1 MQHSFRAEVVV
12 DVASWSAEAVVV
24 VVDTEAGAVD
34 ALLDS
39 CASVAAVQNQVL
51 VASSSC
57 LVRVPRQQPQVET
70 LFVVHVRIVAVGAVV
85 VDGDIV
91 DLAVAEV
98 VEVGLDY

>member
-1 MQHSFRAEVVV
+1 MVV
-12 DVASWSAEAVVV
+12 DVASWSADAVVV

-39 CASVAAVQNQVL
+39 CASVAAAAAVQNQVL

-70 LFVVHVRIVAVGAVV
+70 LFVMHVRIVAVGAVV

>member
-12 DVASWSAEAVVV
+12 DVASWSAEAVV

-57 LVRVPRQQPQVET
+57 LVRVHRQQPQVET
-70 LFVVHVRIVAVGAVV
+70 ISVVHVRIAVVGDVV

-91 DLAVAEV
+91 DFAVADV